1 MKPRKP
7 KLSPSVFRPRDLFVV
22 KTPVITTRWGYPL
35 SHQDAAK
42 HVAATLEVEIKA
54 LFSKLGAQIDA
65 ERTAE
70 DMKSVGLIRFAAAKS
85 EISYWDVKRVVSG
98 LASHW
103 LKLQGFGGNIRSL
116 HTREEPSLK
125 DVECQV
131 VGRKVVKTGT
141 RYAPWSSGPDY
152 NGEYDYEPG
161 GLEGE
166 QTHVLLEFRPVCA
179 LDWLMATP
187 TDGQSDTRLWIET
200 KNCTKTYDSATNQRI
215 DPVTQKPLDK
225 NQHVWQS
232 TAT

>member
-1 MKPRKP
+1 MSNKPHKPRPP
-7 KLSPSVFRPRDLFVV
+7 KLNLSVFRPGDLFVV

-35 SHQDAAK
+35 SHQDATK
-42 HVAATLEVEIKA
+42 HVEGTLSAEIAA
-54 LFSKLGAQIDA
+54 LFSKLGAQLDA

-70 DMKSVGLIRFAAAKS
+70 DMKSVGLIRFAVAKA
-85 EISYWDVKRVVSG
+85 EISHWDVKRVVSG

-103 LKLQGFGGNIRSL
+103 LKLQGFGGNTRSL
-116 HTREEPSLK
+116 HTREEPALK

-161 GLEGE
+161 GLENE
-166 QTHVLLEFRPVCA
+166 QTHVLLQFYPTCG
-179 LDWLMATP
+179 LDQIASTQL
-187 TDGQSDTRLWIET
+187 DNEELYLWIEA
-200 KNCTKTYDSATNQRI
+200 KNVAKTYDSATNQRV

-225 NQHVWQS
+225 FQS
-232 TAT
+232 F